1 MNKAIES
8 TGMPI
13 VQLAN
18 LIPVS
23 KTVGANKIVQ
33 TISIPYPFGDPAT
46 SESEQYKLRY
56 SLVEKALNA
65 LTDDIKEPKV
75 FK

>member
-8 TGMPI
+8 TGIAI

-18 LIPVS
+18 LIPVA
-23 KTVGANKIVQ
+23 KTVGANKMVP
-33 TISIPYPFGDPAT
+33 TISIPYPFGDPST
-46 SESEQYKLRY
+46 SVKEQYKLRY

-65 LTDDIKEPKV
+65 LTVDITEPEV

>member
-1 MNKAIES
+1 M
-8 TGMPI
+8 
-13 VQLAN
+13 QLAN

-23 KTVGANKIVQ
+23 KTVGANKMVA

-46 SESEQYKLRY
+46 SEKEQYKLRY
-56 SLVEKALNA
+56 SLVEKALHA
-65 LTDDIKEPKV
+65 LTVDIDKPEV